1 MQLISRTAWGAPAT
15 SPAAALPSA
24 RGVAVH
30 YLGTRYDSRPHSQC
44 AAMVRSIR
52 ASHLANKQENYADV
66 AYNYLVCEHGYVYE
80 GRGAGRRS
88 GANGGTAQNTS
99 HYAVCALHGT
109 TGQPSDALLR
119 GLAEAIAHLQ
129 QHGAGR
135 EVVCHGDLTATAC
148 PGGPL
153 TSWVRAGH
161 PLPEVK
167 PGAGSTRHTVVRG
180 ETLTAIARRYGV
192 TVAAIAS
199 ANGLPD
205 PDRIA
210 AGQQLTIPKATAPA
224 RPKVS
229 LARLIAAAKADP
241 PKTGTPVSYS
251 GVRTVEEAL
260 RAEGLLAGQ
269 YVDGHFGSVTVSA
282 YAAWQRRC
290 GYTGRDADGIP
301 GRASLQRLGTKR
313 GFDVTN

>member
-30 YLGTRYDSRPHSQC
+30 YLGVRYDSRPHEQC

-52 ASHLANKQENYADV
+52 SAHLANKVEGYLDV
-66 AYNYLVCEHGYVYE
+66 AYNYLVCEHGAVFE

-167 PGAGSTRHTVVRG
+167 PGAGGGRHTVARG

-199 ANGLPD
+199 ANGIKD
-205 PDRIA
+205 PNRIA
-210 AGQQLTIPKATAPA
+210 AGQQLTIPKAAPA

-229 LARLIAAAKADP
+229 LAKLIRAARTDP
-241 PKTGTPVSYS
+241 PKKGTPVSYS

-260 RAEGLLAGQ
+260 HAEGLLARAL
-269 YVDGHFGSVTVSA
+269 VDGHFGTATVAA

-290 GYTGRDADGIP
+290 GYSGRDADGIP
-301 GRASLQRLGTKR
+301 GRASLQRLAAKHR
-313 GFDVTN
+313 FDVTN